1 MSAAATIAGLAL
13 AATAAATLVVIAMVD
28 GQLTTN
34 STSPTSTFMQ
44 LSGNQNNDQLIDPN
58 GPSVQFILYTRDNPP
73 ANLKVGDENKFKNS
87 GFNKTNPTK
96 IIIHGFTSSIRDIMF
111 MKLKKAYLEA
121 GEHNVIGMDW
131 SVLCDFEYIS
141 AMHGVREAGQYL
153 GEFIKWLQFVGVSLE
168 DIHLVGHSM
177 GAHVA
182 GVGAGK
188 IKNGKVGRITGLD
201 PARPGYRDNRLD
213 NKLDINDAILVE
225 CLHTFIQVLGLAE
238 PIGHIDFYP
247 NGGMF
252 QPGCPD
258 LNDIWK
264 MGESLYCN
272 HGRAY
277 HLFAESIVNDKA
289 FKSVKCKSVQEAV
302 VSKCTE
308 ESDVYMGQYDS
319 YNNAKGIYYFKTR
332 DRPPF
337 TL

>member
-44 LSGNQNNDQLIDPN
+44 LSGNQNNGQLIDPN

-73 ANLKVGDENKFKNS
+73 ANLKVGDETAFKNS
-87 GFNKTNPTK
+87 GFNKTSSTK

-111 MKLKKAYLEA
+111 MKLKK
-121 GEHNVIGMDW
+121 
-131 SVLCDFEYIS
+131 
-141 AMHGVREAGQYL
+141 
-153 GEFIKWLQFVGVSLE
+153 
-168 DIHLVGHSM
+168 
-177 GAHVA
+177 
-182 GVGAGK
+182 
-188 IKNGKVGRITGLD
+188 GLD

-213 NKLDINDAILVE
+213 NKLDLNDAMLVD

-238 PIGHIDFYP
+238 PVGHIDFYA

-258 LNDIWK
+258 LNDMWK
-264 MGESLYCN
+264 IGESLYCN